1 MKRKWIKRAI
11 WVLLTPVIL
20 FIILMILLYIPPV
33 QNFLRREATAYASKA
48 TGMEINVR
56 RIDLRFPLNLLVRGV
71 EVVQAP
77 DTLLTLES
85 LNVSIQALPLFKG
98 NVEVDDITLRQAAVN
113 SAGLIDGMQ
122 IRGVLGRFSLA
133 SHGIDL
139 SDETA
144 VINNAELSDTH
155 VQLILNDTTT
165 TPKDTASTAVN
176 WRVGLRA
183 LKLHNV
189 SFSMQL
195 PQDSM
200 RLAAHVG
207 EASVSGAEADLKS
220 MRYGLRSFLLSGTS
234 VNYDSGSAQPVAGF
248 DPSHIALRDIRIGI
262 DSVLWHGRDM
272 NAVIRE
278 FSLNDRSGLSVT
290 SLTGR
295 LMANDTVIRVPRLQ
309 LLTPHSEMK
318 LRAQTY
324 WKLVDIPTTGR
335 LEARFDAMIGKQD
348 VLLFAGGL
356 PDSFK
361 KAYPFRPLKVQ
372 ASTEG
377 NLREMQITRISAELP
392 GTFSLTGGGELFN
405 LNDSLTRSGT
415 VGLQMITHNLDFL
428 TALSGN
434 APDGSLV
441 IPDNMTL
448 VARLG
453 LKGPQY
459 DALLRL
465 KEGEGTLNADA
476 RYNTMTETY
485 QANLNIDSL
494 QLQHFLPRDSIYEL
508 SLSASATGRGVD
520 FTSYHTAASAKA
532 SLRSLHYG
540 RYRLSGI
547 EVTGDLKNALATA
560 HVSSNNALL
569 QMTADAEY
577 HLAKPYVD
585 ARVEMDVTRLGVYE
599 LGLVPKPFK
608 RPLAFNLSAGARRDS
623 VFTHLTAGDL
633 RMDLR
638 ARSALMPLIRQSQEF
653 AGVLMKQVELKR
665 LDHSELRRALPS
677 SVFSLSAGRENPLS
691 YYLATRDISFN
702 DLSVK
707 FGTAPDWGINGLAS
721 VHTLKMD
728 TLQLDTVS
736 FAIRQDT
743 ARMSLRG
750 AVINGPR
757 NPQIVFKAA
766 VTGEIRNQDA
776 DLMLKYENSKGQTGV
791 LFGVNVRPLT
801 QGHGKGDGLAFTLMP
816 QNPVIAF
823 RKFHFIDNHNWIYLH
838 KNMRVYANVEM
849 RDEADTGLRVQS
861 VVRDTVSLQNID
873 VELQRIRLAEISNV
887 LPYLPELSGLL
898 SAEANYVQTATSLQV
913 SAEATI
919 DELTYE
925 RQRVGDVTLGA
936 TWLPGDRGEHY
947 ISTYLSHDGTEV
959 MMADGSLHPSA
970 GGEDS
975 IRVNATLE
983 HFPLKIADAFVPDQM
998 VNLSGDMD
1006 GELHLTGNT
1015 AKPIINGE
1023 LILDSVS
1030 VYARQFG
1037 ARFRLDN
1044 RPIQVNDNLLL
1055 FDKFAIFTTS
1065 DNPFTIDGSVD
1076 FRDMSHPAA
1085 NLTLF
1090 AENYTLLNAS
1100 RTRESMLYGK
1110 VYVDFNASVRG
1121 PLDALVMRG
1130 NINLLDKTDVTY
1142 VLTDSPLTV
1151 QDRLGDLVTFTSF
1164 ADTTTV
1170 QKQEVQAVSLGGLDM
1185 NMAVQID
1192 PGVRLKADLSADRSN
1207 RVEVR
1212 GGGNLSLQYIP
1223 QGELTLSGRYTL
1235 TSGFIKY
1242 SLPVIPN
1249 LEFNVDNGSYVEW
1262 TGNPMDPVLN
1272 LHATERKRA
1281 SVGGSNGQSRIVNF
1295 DITISIENRLDNLAL
1310 AFGIDAPDDT
1320 EVQNQLATMTA
1331 EERNKQAIAM
1341 LATGIYLAD
1350 SGSSNGG
1357 LNMGAALNSVLASQ
1371 INQLAGNLKN
1381 ASFSMGVEN
1390 HDLAD
1395 AGGTR
1400 TDYSFRY
1407 SQRLFNDRI
1416 QIVLGGKVSTG
1427 AQATNDM
1434 ESFIDNVSLE
1444 YRLDASGTRYIRL
1457 FHDKNYESVLEG
1469 EITETGIGLVLR
1481 KRIDRLSELFIFK
1494 KKRKKASSSSLS
1506 PLKKEEE

>member
-1 MKRKWIKRAI
+1 MKRKWIKRVL

-20 FIILMILLYIPPV
+20 FIILMTLLYIPPV

-48 TGMEINVR
+48 TGMEINVG

-85 LNVSIQALPLFKG
+85 LNVRVQALPLFRGK
-98 NVEVDDITLRQAAVN
+98 VEVDDITLRQARVN
-113 SAGLIDGMQ
+113 SAGLVDGMQ

-133 SHGIDL
+133 SHGVDL
-139 SDETA
+139 SRRTA
-144 VINNAELSDTH
+144 TVDHAELSDTH
-155 VQLILNDTTT
+155 MQLILNDTTS
-165 TPKDTASTAVN
+165 TPKDTTSTAAD
-176 WRVGLRA
+176 WQVGLRA
-183 LKLHNV
+183 LKLRNV

-207 EASVSGAEADLKS
+207 EAAVEGAEADLKNT
-220 MRYGLRSFLLSGTS
+220 RYALRSFLLSGTS
-234 VNYDSGSAQPVAGF
+234 VHYDTGSAPPVAGF

-295 LMANDTVIRVPRLQ
+295 LTANDSVIRIPRLQ
-309 LLTPHSEMK
+309 LLTPHSEVN

-324 WKLVDIPTTGR
+324 WELVNIPTTGR
-335 LEARFDAMIGKQD
+335 LAARFDALIGKQD

-356 PDSFK
+356 PESFK
-361 KAYPFRPLKVQ
+361 KAYPFRPLKIE

-377 NLREMQITRISAELP
+377 NLRKMQITRVSADLP
-392 GTFSLTGGGELFN
+392 GAFSLSGGGELLN
-405 LNDSLTRSGT
+405 LDDSLARSGT
-415 VGLQMITHNLDFL
+415 VGLQMITQNLDFL
-428 TALSGN
+428 TALSGH
-434 APDGSLV
+434 APDSSLV
-441 IPDNMTL
+441 IPRHMTA
-448 VARLG
+448 VARVG

-459 DALLRL
+459 DAMLRL
-465 KEGEGTLNADA
+465 TEGEGTVHADA
-476 RYNTMTETY
+476 RYNTTTEAY
-485 QANLNIDSL
+485 SANLSVDSL

-508 SLSASATGRGVD
+508 SLTASATGRGVD
-520 FTSYHTAASAKA
+520 FTSYRTAASAKA

-547 EVTGDLKNALATA
+547 EATGDLKGAVAKA
-560 HVSSNNALL
+560 HVASDNSLL

-577 HLAKPYVD
+577 HLATPYVD
-585 ARVEMDVTRLGVYE
+585 ARVEMDVARLSLYG
-599 LGLVPKPFK
+599 LGMVAEPLK
-608 RPLAFNLSAGARRDS
+608 RPVAFDLSAGARRDS
-623 VFTHLTAGDL
+623 VFVRLASGD
-633 RMDLR
+633 MKMNLR

-653 AGVLMKQVELKR
+653 AGVLMKQLELKR
-665 LDHSELRRALPS
+665 LDHGALRRALPS
-677 SVFSLSAGRENPLS
+677 SVFSLTAGRENALA
-691 YYLATRDISFN
+691 YYLATRHISFN

-707 FGTAPDWGINGLAS
+707 FGTAPDWGINGVAS
-721 VHTLKMD
+721 VHTLKLD
-728 TLQLDTVS
+728 TLQLDTIS
-736 FAIRQDT
+736 FAVRQDT
-743 ARMSLRG
+743 ARMKLYAG
-750 AVINGPR
+750 VTNGPR

-776 DLMLKYENSKGQTGV
+776 DLMLKYENAQGQTGV

-801 QGHGKGDGLAFTLMP
+801 EGHGKGDGLAFTLMP
-816 QNPVIAF
+816 RNPILAF

-849 RDEADTGLRVQS
+849 RDEEDMGLRVQS
-861 VVRDTVSLQNID
+861 VARDTVSLQNID
-873 VELQRIRLAEISNV
+873 VELQRIRLAEISEV
-887 LPYLPELSGLL
+887 LPYLPRLSGML

-913 SAEATI
+913 SAEAAI

-925 RQRVGDVTLGA
+925 GQRVGDVTLGA

-947 ISTYLSHDGTEV
+947 ISTYLSYDGTEV

-970 GGEDS
+970 SGQDS
-975 IRVNATLE
+975 LRVNATLE

-1006 GELHLTGNT
+1006 GELHVTGHT
-1015 AKPIINGE
+1015 ARPVINGR
-1023 LILDSVS
+1023 LVLDSVS

-1037 ARFRLDN
+1037 ARFTLDS
-1044 RPIQVNDNLLL
+1044 RPLEVKNNLLL
-1055 FDKFAIFTTS
+1055 FDKFAIFTTRT
-1065 DNPFTIDGSVD
+1065 NPFTIDGSVD
-1076 FRDMSHPAA
+1076 FRDVSRPVAD
-1085 NLTLF
+1085 LTLF
-1090 AENYTLLNAS
+1090 AENYRLLDAP
-1100 RTRESMLYGK
+1100 RTKESIIYGK
-1110 VYVDFNASVRG
+1110 VYVDLNASVRG
-1121 PLDALVMRG
+1121 PFDGLVMRG
-1130 NINLLDKTDVTY
+1130 NMNLLDNTDVTY

-1164 ADTTTV
+1164 SDTAAV
-1170 QKQEVQAVSLGGLDM
+1170 QKQEPQAVSLGGLDM
-1185 NMAVQID
+1185 NMAVQIGQ
-1192 PGVRLKADLSADRSN
+1192 GVRLKADLSADRSN

-1235 TSGFIKY
+1235 TGGFIKY

-1262 TGNPMDPVLN
+1262 TGNPADPVLN

-1281 SVGGSNGQSRIVNF
+1281 SVGSANGQSRMVNF
-1295 DITISIENRLDNLAL
+1295 DITISIENRLDNLSL

-1320 EVQNQLATMTA
+1320 EVQNQLAAMTA

-1341 LATGIYLAD
+1341 LAIGIYLAD

-1494 KKRKKASSSSLS
+1494 KKKK
-1506 PLKKEEE
+1506 

>member
-1 MKRKWIKRAI
+1 MKRKWMKRAI

-33 QNFLRREATAYASKA
+33 QNFLRREVTAYASRA

-85 LNVSIQALPLFKG
+85 LNVRVQALPLFRG
-98 NVEVDDITLRQAAVN
+98 DVEVDDITLHQAAVN

-133 SHGIDL
+133 SHGVDL
-139 SDETA
+139 SDHTA
-144 VINNAELSDTH
+144 IVDKAELSDTH
-155 VQLILNDTTT
+155 VQLLLTDTTT
-165 TPKDTASTAVN
+165 TPKDTASTAAD
-176 WRVGLRA
+176 WRIDLRA
-183 LKLHNV
+183 LRLRNV

-195 PQDSM
+195 PQDSL

-207 EASVSGAEADLKS
+207 EAAVDGAEADLKTT
-220 MRYGLRSFLLSGTS
+220 RYALRSFLLSGAS
-234 VNYDSGSAQPVAGF
+234 VNYDTGSAEPVAGF
-248 DPSHIALRDIRIGI
+248 DPSHLALRDIRIGI
-262 DSVLWHGRDM
+262 DSVLWQGRDM

-278 FSLNDRSGLSVT
+278 LSLNDRSGLSVT

-295 LMANDTVIRVPRLQ
+295 LTANDTVIRVPRLQ
-309 LLTPHSEMK
+309 LTTPHSEMN
-318 LRAQTY
+318 LQAQTY
-324 WKLVDIPTTGR
+324 WKLVEIPTTGR
-335 LEARFDAMIGKQD
+335 LTARFDARIGKQD
-348 VLLFAGGL
+348 VMLFAGNL
-356 PDSFK
+356 PESFR
-361 KAYPFRPLKVQ
+361 KAYPFHPLKIE

-377 NLREMQITRISAELP
+377 NLREMQITRLSADLP
-392 GTFSLTGGGELFN
+392 GAFSLSGGGELFN
-405 LNDSLTRSGT
+405 LNDSLARSGT
-415 VGLQMITHNLDFL
+415 VGLQMITHNLGFL
-428 TALSGN
+428 TALSGS

-441 IPDNMTL
+441 IPDNMTV
-448 VARLG
+448 VARVG

-465 KEGEGTLNADA
+465 REGAGTLHLDG
-476 RYNTMTETY
+476 RYNTSTGVY
-485 QANLNIDSL
+485 QANLNVDSL
-494 QLQHFLPRDSIYEL
+494 QLQHFLPHDSIYEL

-520 FTSYHTAASAKA
+520 FTSYRTAASAKV
-532 SLRSLHYG
+532 SLRSLHYA
-540 RYRLSGI
+540 RYRLSNVD
-547 EVTGDLKNALATA
+547 VTADLKSALATA
-560 HVSSNNALL
+560 HLASDNALL
-569 QMTADAEY
+569 QMTADAKY

-585 ARVEMDVTRLGVYE
+585 AQVEMDVTRLSIYE
-599 LGLVPKPFK
+599 LGLVSKPLK
-608 RPLAFNLSAGARRDS
+608 RPLAFRLEAAARRDS
-623 VFTHLTAGDL
+623 VFARMAAGDMK
-633 RMDLR
+633 MDLH
-638 ARSALMPLIRQSQEF
+638 ARSALMPLIKQSQAF
-653 AGVLMKQVELKR
+653 ASVLMNQLELKH
-665 LDHSELRRALPS
+665 LDHGELRRALPS
-677 SVFSLSAGRENPLS
+677 SVFSLTAGRENPLS
-691 YYLATRDISFN
+691 YYLATRNISFN
-702 DLSVK
+702 DLSVN
-707 FGTAPDWGINGLAS
+707 FGTAPDRGINGLAA
-721 VHTLKMD
+721 VHTLKVD
-728 TLQLDTVS
+728 TLQLDTIA
-736 FAIRQDT
+736 FALRQDT
-743 ARMSLRG
+743 ARMNLQG
-750 AVINGPR
+750 TVINGPR
-757 NPQIVFKAA
+757 NPQIVFKAS

-801 QGHGKGDGLAFTLMP
+801 EGHGMGDGLAFTLMP
-816 QNPVIAF
+816 QNPIIAF

-849 RDEADTGLRVQS
+849 RDEEDMGLRVQS
-861 VVRDTVSLQNID
+861 VARDTVSLQNID
-873 VELQRIRLAEISNV
+873 VELQRIRLAEISEV

-913 SAEATI
+913 SAEAAI
-919 DELTYE
+919 DELAYE
-925 RQRVGDVTLGA
+925 GRRVGDVTLGA

-959 MMADGSLHPSA
+959 MMADGSLHPVA
-970 GGEDS
+970 AGEDS

-983 HFPLKIADAFVPDQM
+983 HFPMKIADAFVPDQV

-1006 GELHLTGNT
+1006 GELHLTGHT
-1015 AKPIINGE
+1015 SRPVINGQ

-1030 VYARQFG
+1030 VYAPQFG
-1037 ARFRLDN
+1037 ARFMFDN
-1044 RPIQVNDNLLL
+1044 RPLEVKNSLLL
-1055 FDKFAIFTTS
+1055 FDKFAIFTTRT
-1065 DNPFTIDGSVD
+1065 NPFTIDGSVNL
-1076 FRDMSHPAA
+1076 RDISRPTADL
-1085 NLTLF
+1085 NLF
-1090 AENYTLLNAS
+1090 AENYTLLNAP
-1100 RTRESMLYGK
+1100 RTKESVVYGK
-1110 VYVDFNASVRG
+1110 VYVDLNASVRG
-1121 PLDALVMRG
+1121 PFDALVMRG
-1130 NINLLDKTDVTY
+1130 NMNLLDKTDVTY

-1151 QDRLGDLVTFTSF
+1151 RDRLGDLVTFTSF
-1164 ADTTTV
+1164 SDTATV
-1170 QKQEVQAVSLGGLDM
+1170 QKQQVQSVSLGGLDM
-1185 NMAVQID
+1185 NMAVQIGQ
-1192 PGVRLKADLSADRSN
+1192 GVRLKADLSADRSN
-1207 RVEVR
+1207 RVEVQ

-1249 LEFNVDNGSYVEW
+1249 LEFNVNNGSYVEW
-1262 TGNPMDPVLN
+1262 TGNPADPVLN

-1281 SVGGSNGQSRIVNF
+1281 SVGSSNGQSRMVNF

-1310 AFGIDAPDDT
+1310 SFGIDAPDDT
-1320 EVQNQLATMTA
+1320 EVQNQLAAMTA
-1331 EERNKQAIAM
+1331 EERNKQAVAM

-1416 QIVLGGKVSTG
+1416 QIVVGGKVSTG
-1427 AQATNDM
+1427 AQATNDV
-1434 ESFIDNVSLE
+1434 ESFIDNISLE

-1457 FHDKNYESVLEG
+1457 FHDKNYQSVLEG

-1494 KKRKKASSSSLS
+1494 KKKKKA
-1506 PLKKEEE
+1506 PQP